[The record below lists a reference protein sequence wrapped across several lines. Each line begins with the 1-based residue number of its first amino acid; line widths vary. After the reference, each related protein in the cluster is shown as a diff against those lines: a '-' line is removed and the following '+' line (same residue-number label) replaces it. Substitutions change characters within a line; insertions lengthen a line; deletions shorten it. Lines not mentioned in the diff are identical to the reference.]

1 MTLYDTLLL
10 LATRW
15 RWFVLI
21 PLVAGGASI
30 GVTAVLPQD
39 VEIRAMIA
47 TEGTAAPLVP
57 ILARTGVHVT
67 ARKGDPQLLDLILR
81 AATPEEALG
90 LMRSAVATAID
101 YGQQQRQ
108 RQDREIARLER
119 HRQTINQR
127 ADGFALIE
135 YQALTN
141 RLERLR
147 DGLATEAKLLGFMV
161 IPPERVLL
169 WPLLVAMGSGV
180 ILVICG
186 ILGHAWWSA
195 ERAMRTGDC

>member
-1 MTLYDTLLL
+1 MTVYETLLL
-10 LATRW
+10 LAPRW
-15 RWFVLI
+15 RWLVLV

-30 GVTAVLPQD
+30 GVATVLPPVYEVQ
-39 VEIRAMIA
+39 ALIA
-47 TEGTAAPLVP
+47 TEGAAAPLVP

-90 LMRSAVATAID
+90 LMRSAVATAMD
-101 YGQQQRQ
+101 HGQ

-119 HRQTINQR
+119 LRKAVTQR
-127 ADGFALIE
+127 VGEGVDGFALIE

-186 ILGHAWWSA
+186 ILGHAWWRA
-195 ERAMRTGDC
+195 ERSIAR